1 MWRIEV
7 VGHIQE
13 CVGLILQPPHLLMYA
28 ISLGSQIGRYLF
40 LIHAS

>member
-13 CVGLILQPPHLLMYA
+13 CVGLILQPPHLLM
-28 ISLGSQIGRYLF
+28 
-40 LIHAS
+40 